1 MSGHNR
7 WSQIKNQKGTA
18 DKKRGQLFSKLVRA
32 ISIAA
37 KPGSETSVAF
47 PGSRNSVASQSDH
60 SAQRNGLAEFSLPG
74 SQSVPQSGTS
84 RSSTSWKTEP
94 KQSALNERQ
103 YSPRL
108 RAAIQK
114 AEENSVPKDNI
125 ERAINKAGE
134 EKNLEDI
141 IIEAYGPE
149 GSAIIIE
156 GITDSKNRAIS
167 EIKHILTEQGG
178 KIANPGSVLWSFN
191 PPAGKESWEAKF
203 PQAVSEPAKEKIN
216 RLIEALEEHEDV
228 QKVTTNVGL

>member
-1 MSGHNR
+1 MSGHNK
-7 WSQIKNQKGTA
+7 WSQIKNQKGAT

-37 KPGSETSVAF
+37 K
-47 PGSRNSVASQSDH
+47 
-60 SAQRNGLAEFSLPG
+60 
-74 SQSVPQSGTS
+74 
-84 RSSTSWKTEP
+84 TEP
-94 KQSALNERQ
+94 NPQFN
-103 YSPRL
+103 PRL
-108 RAAIQK
+108 RSAIEK

-125 ERAINKAGE
+125 ERAVNKAGE

-203 PQAVSEPAKEKIN
+203 PQAVSESAKEKIN

>member
-1 MSGHNR
+1 MSGHNK
-7 WSQIKNQKGTA
+7 WSQIKNQKGAT

-37 KPGSETSVAF
+37 K
-47 PGSRNSVASQSDH
+47 
-60 SAQRNGLAEFSLPG
+60 
-74 SQSVPQSGTS
+74 
-84 RSSTSWKTEP
+84 TEP
-94 KQSALNERQ
+94 NPQFN
-103 YSPRL
+103 PRL
-108 RAAIQK
+108 RSAIEK

-141 IIEAYGPE
+141 IVEAYGPE

-167 EIKHILTEQGG
+167 EIKHILTGQGG

-191 PPAGKESWEAKF
+191 PPAGEKSWEAKF
-203 PQAVSEPAKEKIN
+203 PQAVSGSAKEKIN
-216 RLIEALEEHEDV
+216 QLIEALEEHGDV
-228 QKVTTNVGL
+228 QKVTTNMEVL